1 MEIIILLSLLF
12 IVCRLGGT
20 NFHAGRIYLFD
31 LFQFESYSIIK
42 DNYQI
47 VLNECAVKPVQR
59 DSYLLNSVVLFDVQK
74 TTQTTLIQLRNLKL
88 EG

>member
-12 IVCRLGGT
+12 IVCRLGGA

-47 VLNECAVKPVQR
+47 VLNECAVKPVR
-59 DSYLLNSVVLFDVQK
+59 RNSYLLNTVALIAVQK
-74 TTQTTLIQLRNLKL
+74 ATQNTLIQTQNHKF

>member
-47 VLNECAVKPVQR
+47 VLNECAVKPVR
-59 DSYLLNSVVLFDVQK
+59 KDSYLLNSVVLVDVQK